1 MFKLITDPKNR
12 KAEIQIKGSAKA
24 TREGIRKAFY
34 FLGRD
39 LKATANTNILALP
52 RSGREEIFRGRKR
65 RASVRGE
72 SFANRSGDAR
82 KQLGFFARG
91 SDTLEF
97 GFRQDAETLYTKT
110 LETELDRPT
119 LTIAVKSNQR
129 NAQVHFEREIER
141 AHKK

>member
-1 MFKLITDPKNR
+1 MFKLIVDPKNR

-24 TREGIRKAFY
+24 TRRGIRQAFY

-39 LKATANTNILALP
+39 LKATANTNILAKP
-52 RSGREEIFRGRKR
+52 RFGREEVFRGRRR
-65 RASVRGE
+65 RASVPGE

-97 GFRQDAETLYTKT
+97 GFRQDAATLYTKT
-110 LETELDRPT
+110 LETDLNRPT
-119 LTIAVKSNQR
+119 LKIAVDANAR
-129 NAQVHFEREIER
+129 NARVHFEREIER

>member
-1 MFKLITDPKNR
+1 MFKLIVDPKNR

-24 TREGIRKAFY
+24 TRKGIRAAFY
-34 FLGRD
+34 YLGRD
-39 LKATANTNILALP
+39 LKATANKNILAKP
-52 RSGREEIFRGRKR
+52 RSGREEVFRGRKR

-82 KQLGFFARG
+82 KKLGFFTQG
-91 SDTLEF
+91 SDRMEF
-97 GFRQDAETLYTKT
+97 GFRQDAATLYTKT

-119 LTIAVKSNQR
+119 LKIAVDANNR